1 MADDDKKGINGS
13 GECFETAAQM
23 VNAEIQILKGIGDE
37 TNIELCGRNQPSY
50 ASGGLVKQACHVSCK
65 LLWRSWSTSHPWV
78 DSNAT

>member
-1 MADDDKKGINGS
+1 
-13 GECFETAAQM
+13 
-23 VNAEIQILKGIGDE
+23 
-37 TNIELCGRNQPSY
+37 LCGRNQPSY